1 MAEVEPGADGSDAA
15 RLCRV
20 VADRTPTY
28 ADPIAFRAGDE
39 IALTG
44 REDNWQGSIWLWG
57 VGPDGREG
65 WLPQNAVAARG
76 DRGVALYDYDA
87 RELAV
92 TAGDEALVMRS
103 ESGWLWCGDRHGA
116 RGWVPAD
123 CVSCPD
129 AAD

>member
-1 MAEVEPGADGSDAA
+1 MAEVESGADELAAA
-15 RLCRV
+15 RPCRV
-20 VADRTPTY
+20 VADRTPAY

-39 IALTG
+39 IALSG

-57 VGPDGREG
+57 IAPDGREG
-65 WLPQNAVAARG
+65 WLPRNAVAANG

-92 TAGDEALVMRS
+92 TAGDEVRVLRG
-103 ESGWLWCGDRHGA
+103 ESGWLWCADRQGA
-116 RGWVPAD
+116 HGWVPAD
-123 CVSCPD
+123 CVSCLD